1 MRAAPQL
8 GLSLR
13 QQLAVLR
20 RHHRRPS
27 FGNFDRLFWVVARC
41 LWSGWRQLLILVA
54 PETVVRW
61 HRAGFRLNWKLV
73 SKARGPIG
81 RRPASQEVRDLI
93 FRMVATLSGRKS
105 SAITAR
111 HVSTCHRL
119 THYSKS
125 DIPESG
131 ISNYDHETRYKP
143 IRSLIA
149 RRIPYPARACRRR
162 TSWLRNHA
170 GDSSAVGGKI
180 TNLFHHALRQPA
192 TTDGTQTDS
201 VSREPIW

>member
-1 MRAAPQL
+1 MRGAPQL

-41 LWSGWRQLLILVA
+41 LWSGWRQWLILVA

-61 HRAGFRLNWKLV
+61 HRAGFRLYWKLV

-93 FRMVATLSGRKS
+93 FRMVTTLSGRKS
-105 SAITAR
+105 SAITDR
-111 HVSTCHRL
+111 HVSTCHRHGEPHHHWI
-119 THYSKS
+119 T
-125 DIPESG
+125 
-131 ISNYDHETRYKP
+131 KP
-143 IRSLIA
+143 RKRSL
-149 RRIPYPARACRRR
+149 
-162 TSWLRNHA
+162 N
-170 GDSSAVGGKI
+170 VGGLERTKNKSRRF
-180 TNLFHHALRQPA
+180 NLCLHL
-192 TTDGTQTDS
+192 S
-201 VSREPIW
+201 